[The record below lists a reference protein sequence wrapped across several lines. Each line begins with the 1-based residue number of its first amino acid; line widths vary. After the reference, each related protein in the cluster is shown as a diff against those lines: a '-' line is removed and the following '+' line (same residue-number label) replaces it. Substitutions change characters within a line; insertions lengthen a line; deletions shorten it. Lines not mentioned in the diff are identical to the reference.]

1 MRKTLLILLSALS
14 LIACNK
20 QSELVTIMRIDNVDW
35 QKAPVASGAVL
46 HVTVLAE
53 AKSSPIQRIVISSED
68 VEYKNK
74 DVLDS
79 TLAWPL
85 KNVNMSWYYAL
96 PYYQD
101 TTKVVLTA
109 RSFDGSGNMMSY
121 SITMLVAPGEEKLR
135 TLDNMTLYSAASVG
149 KSAFS
154 LETLQPVYL
163 NKDSATVAFYD
174 VLDKTLQAPSCIWH
188 SESGLLFSRT
198 EGFNFSEASVQS
210 LENVWPNLMKT
221 STIKDLKAD
230 DVLLIGKGDKAI
242 GAIKILQ
249 IIDEQGTDLDRYIFS
264 LKIRPNYKEEDKD
277 KDKE

>member
-53 AKSSPIQRIVISSED
+53 AQSSPIQRIVISSED
-68 VEYKNK
+68 VEFKSK

-85 KNVNMSWYYAL
+85 KNVNMSWYYSL

-121 SITMLVAPGEEKLR
+121 SITMLVTP
-135 TLDNMTLYSAASVG
+135 
-149 KSAFS
+149 
-154 LETLQPVYL
+154 
-163 NKDSATVAFYD
+163 
-174 VLDKTLQAPSCIWH
+174 
-188 SESGLLFSRT
+188 
-198 EGFNFSEASVQS
+198 
-210 LENVWPNLMKT
+210 
-221 STIKDLKAD
+221 
-230 DVLLIGKGDKAI
+230 
-242 GAIKILQ
+242 
-249 IIDEQGTDLDRYIFS
+249 
-264 LKIRPNYKEEDKD
+264 
-277 KDKE
+277 